1 MKSKFS
7 DLIQYFRTLAAQHV
21 DIGHSTTDKHFYR
34 FELDE
39 VLAGLKKVNYPA
51 LILEGYRYSL
61 TDKQSDNVLKER
73 SGAFMLLGH
82 LNDVG
87 DYDAMHQLWDNL
99 EMICDDII
107 VRIKSDKRNPAAKAI
122 RDFDL
127 GSVNVALIANENDKN
142 YGIRCTFTITSPLPT
157 DVNPEKWN
165 FTSNNPQL

>member
-1 MKSKFS
+1 MITKFS
-7 DLIQYFRTLAAQHV
+7 DLIQYFRTVATQHMA
-21 DIGHSTTDKHFYR
+21 IGHSISEKHFYR

-39 VLAGLKKVNYPA
+39 VLTGLKKVNYPA

-61 TDKQSDNVLKER
+61 TDKQSDNVMKER

-82 LNDVG
+82 LNDMG
-87 DYDAMHQLWDNL
+87 DYDAMHELWDQL
-99 EMICDDII
+99 ETICDDII
-107 VRIKSDKRNPAAKAI
+107 IRIKADKRNPDAKAI

-142 YGIRCTFTITSPLPT
+142 YGVRCTFAISSPLSG

-165 FTSNNPQL
+165 LHINVPD

>member
-1 MKSKFS
+1 MITRFS
-7 DLIQYFRTLAAQHV
+7 DLIQYFRTLASQHV
-21 DIGHSTTDKHFYR
+21 AIGHTATEKHFYR

-39 VLAGLKKVNYPA
+39 VLTGLKKVNYPA

-61 TDKQSDNVLKER
+61 ADKQSDNVMKER

-82 LNDVG
+82 LNDIG
-87 DYDAMHQLWDNL
+87 DFDAMHQLWDDL

-107 VRIKSDKRNPAAKAI
+107 VRIKADKRNPMAKAI

-142 YGIRCTFTITSPLPT
+142 YGVRCTFTISSPLST
-157 DVNPEKWN
+157 DINPQKWN
-165 FTSNNPQL
+165 YSSNVPD

>member
-1 MKSKFS
+1 MITRFS
-7 DLIQYFRTLAAQHV
+7 DLIQYFRILAAQHV
-21 DIGHSTTDKHFYR
+21 AIGHTSTEKHFYR

-39 VLAGLKKVNYPA
+39 VLTGLKKVNYPA

-61 TDKQSDNVLKER
+61 ADKLSDNVMKER

-82 LNDVG
+82 LNDIG
-87 DYDAMHQLWDNL
+87 DFDAMHQLWDDL

-107 VRIKSDKRNPAAKAI
+107 IRIKADKRNPTAKAI

-142 YGIRCTFTITSPLPT
+142 YGVRCTFTISSPLST
-157 DVNPEKWN
+157 DLNSEKWN
-165 FTSNNPQL
+165 YNSNVPD

>member
-1 MKSKFS
+1 MITRFS
-7 DLIQYFRTLAAQHV
+7 DLIQYFRTIAAQHV
-21 DIGHSTTDKHFYR
+21 AIGHTATEKHFYR

-39 VLAGLKKVNYPA
+39 VLTGLKKVNYPA

-61 TDKQSDNVLKER
+61 ADKQSDNVMKER

-82 LNDVG
+82 LNDIG
-87 DYDAMHQLWDNL
+87 DFDAMHQLWDDL

-107 VRIKSDKRNPAAKAI
+107 VRIKADKRNPMAKAI

-142 YGIRCTFTITSPLPT
+142 YGVRCTFTISSPLST
-157 DVNPEKWN
+157 DVNPQKWN
-165 FTSNNPQL
+165 YNSNVPD

>member
-7 DLIQYFRTLAAQHV
+7 DLIQYFRTLATQHI
-21 DIGHSTTDKHFYR
+21 DIGHTTTDKHFYR
-34 FELDE
+34 FELEE
-39 VLAGLKKVNYPA
+39 VLTGLKKVNYPA

-82 LNDVG
+82 LNDIG

-107 VRIKSDKRNPAAKAI
+107 IRIKSDKRNPESKAI

-142 YGIRCTFTITSPLPT
+142 YGIRCTFTISSPLPT

-165 FTSNNPQL
+165 FTSNIPQI

>member
-7 DLIQYFRTLAAQHV
+7 DLIQYFRTLATQHV
-21 DIGHSTTDKHFYR
+21 DIGHSDTDKHFYR

-39 VLAGLKKVNYPA
+39 VLTGLKKVNYPA

-82 LNDVG
+82 LNDIG
-87 DYDAMHQLWDNL
+87 DYDAMHQLWDKL

-107 VRIKSDKRNPAAKAI
+107 VRIKSDKRNPVATAI

-142 YGIRCTFTITSPLPT
+142 YGIRCTFTISSPLPT

-165 FTSNNPQL
+165 FASNIPQL

>member
-1 MKSKFS
+1 MATKFS
-7 DLIQYFRTLAAQHV
+7 DLIQYFRTIASQHIA
-21 DIGHSTTDKHFYR
+21 IGHSSSEKHFYR

-39 VLAGLKKVNYPA
+39 VLTGLKKVNYPA

-61 TDKQSDNVLKER
+61 TDKQSDNVMKER

-82 LNDVG
+82 LNDIG
-87 DYDAMHQLWDNL
+87 DFDAMHQLWDEL

-107 VRIKSDKRNPAAKAI
+107 IRIKSDKRNSAAKAI

-142 YGIRCTFTITSPLPT
+142 YGIRCTFTISSPLST
-157 DVNPEKWN
+157 DVNPAKWN
-165 FTSNNPQL
+165 FNSIVMD

>member
-1 MKSKFS
+1 MNTKFS
-7 DLIQYFRTLAAQHV
+7 DLILYFRTLASQHV
-21 DIGHSTTDKHFYR
+21 AIGHSDAEKHFYR

-39 VLAGLKKVNYPA
+39 VLTGLKKVNYPA

-61 TDKQSDNVLKER
+61 IDKQSDNVMKER

-82 LNDVG
+82 LNDIG
-87 DYDAMHQLWDNL
+87 DYDAMHQLWDHL

-107 VRIKSDKRNPAAKAI
+107 VRIKADKRNPDAKAI

-142 YGIRCTFTITSPLPT
+142 YGVRCTFTISSPLLS
-157 DVNPEKWN
+157 DINPEKWN
-165 FTSNNPQL
+165 LNINVPD

>member
-1 MKSKFS
+1 MKSNFS
-7 DLIQYFRTLAAQHV
+7 DLIQYFRTLAAQHA
-21 DIGHSTTDKHFYR
+21 DIGHSAHDKHFYR

-39 VLAGLKKVNYPA
+39 VLTGLKKVNYPA

-61 TDKQSDNVLKER
+61 LDKLSDNVMKER

-82 LNDVG
+82 LNDIG
-87 DYDAMHQLWDNL
+87 DYDAMHQLWDDL

-107 VRIKSDKRNPAAKAI
+107 VRIKSDKRNPVAKAI

-142 YGIRCTFTITSPLPT
+142 YGIRCTFTISSPLST

-165 FTSNNPQL
+165 YTANISH